1 VVYVAYGGHV
11 GDCGPYHGWVVGI
24 SASNPTARG
33 AWATGGQGEG
43 IWASGGMAS
52 DGKGVFA
59 MTGNRTGGGSS
70 SHLDSEEVVRVTG
83 MGTRADA
90 YWPASW
96 QTMDSQDADMGSNS
110 PVYVEVPGSTP
121 SKIVVAIAKDGHMYL
136 LDAGNLGGMDG
147 HKVDFKVANGAM
159 AVKTAPA
166 AYRTAMG
173 TYVVFSV
180 ESGPVCPSGGT
191 GKSVVA
197 VRLAAGSPPTP
208 AVAWCASLSGETTS
222 PIATTTD
229 GQANPIVWYIN
240 DSKLKGV
247 DGDTG
252 ATVFDGGSGTCSGV
266 HRWSSPIAVK
276 GRIVAGGDGHLCSW
290 SPQ

>member
-1 VVYVAYGGHV
+1 
-11 GDCGPYHGWVVGI
+11 
-24 SASNPTARG
+24 
-33 AWATGGQGEG
+33 
-43 IWASGGMAS
+43 
-52 DGKGVFA
+52 
-59 MTGNRTGGGSS
+59 
-70 SHLDSEEVVRVTG
+70 
-83 MGTRADA
+83 
-90 YWPASW
+90 
-96 QTMDSQDADMGSNS
+96 MDSQDADMGSNS